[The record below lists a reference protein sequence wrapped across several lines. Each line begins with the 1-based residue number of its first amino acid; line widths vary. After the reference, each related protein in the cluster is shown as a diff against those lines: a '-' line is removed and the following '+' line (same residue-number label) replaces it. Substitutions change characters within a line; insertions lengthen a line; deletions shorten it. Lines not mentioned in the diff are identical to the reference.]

1 MPQLAERPLCHV
13 AVESHFSHST
23 RYKTSPAREGWCPV
37 LRPTTP
43 RPSGKTGW
51 EILSRLAKSAGGPAG
66 RAGGMWYQN
75 VGTMHRG
82 AYETRRRCP
91 QRVGPAFVPPRL
103 PVRPGCP
110 CLFSPRDS
118 APCSPAVHPA
128 SHQRGSAREGVSQ
141 HLVNASLHIA
151 SRARA
156 AGNPYFL
163 TSERLVRPGEPGK
176 NKG

>member
-23 RYKTSPAREGWCPV
+23 RYKTPPAREGWCPV

-128 SHQRGSAREGVSQ
+128 SHQRGSAREGGLSAPSKCFPP
-141 HLVNASLHIA
+141 HREPSP
-151 SRARA
+151 SRWK
-156 AGNPYFL
+156 PLF
-163 TSERLVRPGEPGK
+163 SH
-176 NKG
+176 